1 MSFLSW
7 APSLQDYSVSA
18 QVHTVFVRTCIVA
31 HLTIDFCSDC
41 DETNLVPDEDNI
53 GASDTSIKCAG
64 DQLGFASEGS
74 TSLRGVVCY
83 TGTSPGS
90 TAVYSASPGCA
101 LSQESR
107 VQTCMDNGLWSGAPA
122 VVVSRGEG
130 QGPACLVG
138 GGW

>member
-1 MSFLSW
+1 M
-7 APSLQDYSVSA
+7 D
-18 QVHTVFVRTCIVA
+18 
-31 HLTIDFCSDC
+31 
-41 DETNLVPDEDNI
+41 LVPDKHNVSES
-53 GASDTSIKCAG
+53 GTSIGCNG
-64 DQLGFASEGS
+64 DQLVFASEGS

-107 VQTCMDNGLWSGAPA
+107 VRRTCMDNGLWSGAPA

-138 GGW
+138 GGDGEAEQSTPAVGVTH